1 MTNSEKQD
9 HQYEAT
15 LELMTA
21 YTALREL
28 SESQSENELIQMVT
42 ARVEKAVLGVIHIT
56 KWPEPDFNH

>member
-28 SESQSENELIQMVT
+28 SESQS
-42 ARVEKAVLGVIHIT
+42 
-56 KWPEPDFNH
+56 